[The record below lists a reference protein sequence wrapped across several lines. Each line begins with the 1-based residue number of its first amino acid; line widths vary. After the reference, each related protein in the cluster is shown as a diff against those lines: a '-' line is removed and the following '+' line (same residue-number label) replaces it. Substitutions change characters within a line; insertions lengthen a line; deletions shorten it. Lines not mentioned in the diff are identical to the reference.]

1 MPEKAA
7 TAMLGLLK
15 KITVR
20 RRPQK
25 QQTLRKQAERILQ
38 HDQLLLARV
47 PGGRDGVA
55 TAIRTATPEAEAQP
69 HKQLTYFG
77 PGIGEATTPAALPAN
92 FDDELRRLSRLMDLD
107 D

>member
-1 MPEKAA
+1 MF
-7 TAMLGLLK
+7 GLLK

-55 TAIRTATPEAEAQP
+55 TALRSATPEPQP

-77 PGIGEATTPAALPAN
+77 SGSGEATAPATLPASL
-92 FDDELRRLSRLMDLD
+92 DDELRRLSRLMDLD